1 MAMERKEYRLF
12 SAFRALRR
20 TMKQIL
26 GLVGLVVFVAAA
38 IAGVMALTSQQRA
51 QSHDSATNGHGMV
64 VGDAPACV
72 WEVSLPQRML
82 SENKSQTIV
91 VNVANTMDVDCQSN
105 LTLLA
110 PGFDIS
116 PRKEEQVVTAKANSR
131 GSVAWIITPEEVGEY
146 EIAVTDGI
154 DTRVMGVTVTNLF
167 GLTAIQIQ
175 IFAVIGSVL
184 GPMLSVPWWWER
196 VQQRKRARPQ
206 TSTP

>member
-1 MAMERKEYRLF
+1 
-12 SAFRALRR
+12 
-20 TMKQIL
+20 MKRIL
-26 GLVGLVVFVAAA
+26 GLVGLLIFVTAV
-38 IAGVMALTSQQRA
+38 IAGFVSLASQQRA
-51 QSHDSATNGHGMV
+51 QSHDNATNGFGIAA
-64 VGDAPACV
+64 GDVLPCA
-72 WEVSLPQRML
+72 WEVTLPQRVL

-91 VNVANTMDVDCQSN
+91 VNVTNAMDVDCKSA

-116 PRKEEQVVTAKANSR
+116 PRKDEQIVEANANSR
-131 GSVAWIITPEEVGEY
+131 GSVAWIVTPDKAGEY

-196 VQQRKRARPQ
+196 AQQRKKARPQ
-206 TSTP
+206 TSAQ

>member
-1 MAMERKEYRLF
+1 
-12 SAFRALRR
+12 
-20 TMKQIL
+20 MKRIL
-26 GLVGLVVFVAAA
+26 GLTGLIVFVMAV
-38 IAGVMALTSQQRA
+38 IAGVISLASQQQA
-51 QSHDSATNGHGMV
+51 QSHDSATDGHGIV
-64 VGDAPACV
+64 VGDVLPCA
-72 WEVSLPQRML
+72 WEVSLPQRVL

-91 VNVANTMDVDCQSN
+91 VNVTNAMDVDCQSA

-116 PRKEEQVVTAKANSR
+116 PRKDEQIVTAKANSR
-131 GSVAWIITPEEVGEY
+131 GSVAWIVTPDKAGDY

-154 DTRVMGVTVTNLF
+154 DTRVVGVTVTNLF

-196 VQQRKRARPQ
+196 VQQRKKVRPQ
-206 TSTP
+206 ASTP